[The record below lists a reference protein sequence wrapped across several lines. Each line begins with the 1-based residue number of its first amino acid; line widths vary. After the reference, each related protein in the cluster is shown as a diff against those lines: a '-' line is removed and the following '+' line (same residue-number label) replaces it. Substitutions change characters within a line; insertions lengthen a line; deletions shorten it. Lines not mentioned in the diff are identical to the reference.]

1 MATQLRNAYIIG
13 QENFQNWSQG
23 FDTSNYLRVLPHPD
37 QKIPF
42 KDPFRDWQLDQPG
55 NYISSWGPQEELNA
69 TLRMENID
77 RIQIDGFGILKSGD
91 GKIPW
96 LTDASNQP
104 RNTPYEQLR
113 GYNGTIPGPFL
124 ITEPGDTLNLWL
136 ENNLDQVTNLHTHG
150 LHVSPMGRG
159 DNVLH
164 VVESGE
170 NWNQIIPI
178 PDNHFIGPDWYH
190 PHLHGLTNEQVSSGL
205 AGQLLLTTPYDL
217 PDIDKF
223 NPKERPLH
231 FMALNTFGVQQV
243 NRQGSAT
250 DPLNQDPTK
259 ALPAGTPLQVLG
271 TENGEKVYEL
281 SDAVFMGYNAK
292 PKPYDPTRPTG
303 GAPGI
308 FSYGGGPLAEPTEN
322 VIHTVNGQYNPT
334 IEVKTGEVNL
344 FAFTNMNSNAF
355 HIIQLFKEEGDNLVP
370 QEVTLVAIDGDSVGS
385 IASNAKDV
393 TELPVLSP
401 GQRLTVEEW
410 FEKPGK
416 YYFLS
421 NGTEEIIGNNTSALI
436 KGKDGFEDGHLIW
449 GPQVLATVE
458 VTGNEIPKGPR
469 PEPYDIFLEQ
479 AQKIDELVA
488 DTKKGDFD
496 RQRTFTWSANLGNA
510 LAIGNVP
517 DDLDSSSFEGT
528 YRINGEFFA
537 TEFDEGQVPL
547 TMPMLGTTEV
557 WSMKNTSGQSN
568 PNLPAQLNI
577 PLLEWHPFHI
587 HQNDFTVLEI
597 NGIPVSDLKTA
608 YLDGVLSDTIGLP
621 PTYDPSQ
628 PPTVDNPF
636 GVPMVDGEASEI
648 KVAMNFEDFPGSY
661 VNHCHILF
669 HEDAGMMAP
678 VRVVLNTEDTWLGLA
693 GQQSNGK
700 LDLYRASNLNQK
712 INLSPFGAAFTGAI
726 GLAIGDVNY
735 KQKDNLNKNV
745 TDNVTDIIT
754 IESNLDSTTNK
765 FTVKVFDGKT
775 LSDRQKQ
782 GITQFDG
789 QNQELLLTQFSPFA
803 NQTFT
808 PNAKAS
814 VAAGDIDG
822 DGHSDIIVGVGG
834 IANPLIEVYSG
845 LDYHLITRISPFHH
859 ETGFTGTINLASGD
873 IDGDNFDDVIVSQ
886 GSGGTGL
893 VEVYSGRSIELK
905 GSLNGKDTAHDTALL
920 TQTFQPYGV
929 YNGEIKVT
937 SGYVLQR
944 PDVPNGQAIQ
954 TYHANLTTMA
964 VGNVPQGQEAV
975 KIFTYLG
982 GSHHGAAEDHSHS
995 STTGESMNEPEFRLD
1010 TQFTPKENLTGM
1022 LGSFADINGLSRGEP
1037 VIFGVDSSGKAEL
1050 IRLQERNITMSVA
1063 AGGTLYTSG
1072 NDFYYGDTG
1081 SNNLFGSFGN
1091 DSIYGLSGNDQISG
1105 NEGNDLIAGGD
1116 DNDTLYGGKGDDT
1129 VSGNQGQDL
1138 LFGNLGND
1146 TVHGGK
1152 GNDQIYGNQGQDVL
1166 TGDLGND
1173 TVYGGKD
1180 NDLIYG
1186 NSGQD
1191 VLFGDAGNDTV
1202 YGGKDN
1208 DIIYGNS
1215 GQDSLFGDVGNDTI
1229 YGGKDNDLI
1238 YGNSG
1243 QDSLFG
1249 DVGND
1254 TIYGGQEN
1262 DTLNG
1267 GTGDDW
1273 LSGDLGNDLLQGGEG
1288 SDRFI
1293 LAANKGSDTII
1304 DFQNG
1309 IDSIILTGGLTF
1321 AQLTIA
1327 ESSGSTLIRIT
1338 STNELLATLN
1348 GIPVSQIGTEDFIAS

>member
-1 MATQLRNAYIIG
+1 MTTQLRNAYIIG

-55 NYISSWGPQEELNA
+55 NYFSSWGPQEELNA
-69 TLRMENID
+69 TLRMENINQ
-77 RIQIDGFGILKSGD
+77 IAIDGFGVLKSGD

-150 LHVSPMGRG
+150 LHVTPMGRG

-170 NWNQIIPI
+170 SWNQIIPI

-205 AGQLLLTTPYDL
+205 GGQLLLTTPYDL
-217 PDIDKF
+217 PDLDKF

-243 NRQGSAT
+243 NRPGSLT
-250 DPLNQDPTK
+250 DPLNQNP
-259 ALPAGTPLQVLG
+259 AISLPAGTPLQVLG
-271 TENGEKVYEL
+271 TENGQKVYEL
-281 SDAVFMGYNAK
+281 SDSVFMGYNAK
-292 PKPYDPTRPTG
+292 PNPNVYDPKRPTG

-308 FSYGGGPLAEPTEN
+308 FSYGGGPLSEPTEN

-355 HIIQLFKEEGDNLVP
+355 HVIQLFKEEGENLIP
-370 QEVTLVAIDGDSVGS
+370 QEVTLVAIDGDAVGS
-385 IASNAKDV
+385 IASNAREV

-436 KGKDGFEDGHLIW
+436 KGKDGFEDGHLVW

-479 AQKIDELVA
+479 AQEIDELVA
-488 DTKKGDFD
+488 ETKQGNFD

-510 LAIGNVP
+510 LRIGNIP
-517 DDLDSSSFEGT
+517 DDLDVISFEGT

-537 TEFDEGQVPL
+537 TEFGKGQVPIA
-547 TMPMLGTTEV
+547 MPMLGTTEV
-557 WSMKNTSGQSN
+557 WSMKNISGQSD
-568 PNLPAQLNI
+568 PSLPAQQNI

-587 HQNDFTVLEI
+587 HQNDFVVLEI
-597 NGIPVSDLKTA
+597 NGIPVSDLKSA

-621 PTYDPSQ
+621 PTYDPNQ
-628 PPTVDNPF
+628 PPTAENPY
-636 GVPMVDGEASEI
+636 GVPKIDGETSEV
-648 KVAMNFEDFPGSY
+648 KVVMEFEDFPGSY

-678 VRVVLNTEDTWLGLA
+678 VRVVLNTESTWLGLA

-712 INLSPFGAAFTGAI
+712 ISLSPFGAAFTGAVN
-726 GLAIGDVNY
+726 LAIGDVNY

-754 IESNLDSTTNK
+754 IQSNLNSTETK
-765 FTVKVFDGKT
+765 FTVKVFDGQT
-775 LSDRQKQ
+775 LIDRQQ
-782 GITQFDG
+782 QAITQFDG
-789 QNQELLLTQFSPFA
+789 LSEELVLTQFSPFA

-808 PNAKAS
+808 PNAKTS
-814 VAAGDIDG
+814 VAAGDING
-822 DGHSDIIVGVGG
+822 DGFSDIIVGVGG

-859 ETGFTGTINLASGD
+859 EDGFTGAINLASGD

-886 GSGGTGL
+886 GSGGRGL

-905 GSLNGKDTAHDTALL
+905 GSLNGRDTAHDTALL
-920 TQTFQPYGV
+920 TNTFQPYGEF
-929 YNGEIKVT
+929 NGEIKVT

-944 PDVPNGQAIQ
+944 PDVPNGEAIQ

-964 VGNVPQGQEAV
+964 VGNVPQGHESV
-975 KIFTYLG
+975 KIHTYLG
-982 GSHHGAAEDHSHS
+982 GAHHGHAADDHSHN
-995 STTGESMNEPEFRLD
+995 STTEEKNNEPEIRLD
-1010 TQFTPKENLTGM
+1010 KAFTPDSNLTGM
-1022 LGSFADINGLSRGEP
+1022 LGGFADINGLSRGEP
-1037 VIFGVDSSGKAEL
+1037 VIFTVDASGKAEL
-1050 IRLQERNITMSVA
+1050 IRLQERNLKMSIA
-1063 AGGTLYTSG
+1063 AGGTLYTPG
-1072 NDFYYGDTG
+1072 NDFYYGDNG

-1091 DSIYGLSGNDQISG
+1091 DEIYGLSGSDRING
-1105 NEGNDLIAGGD
+1105 NENNDTIVGGD
-1116 DNDTLYGGKGDDT
+1116 DNDTLHGGKGDD
-1129 VSGNQGQDL
+1129 V
-1138 LFGNLGND
+1138 
-1146 TVHGGK
+1146 
-1152 GNDQIYGNQGQDVL
+1152 IYGNQGNDL
-1166 TGDLGND
+1166 LFGDLGND
-1173 TVYGGKD
+1173 TVYGGKGNDVIYGNQGQDLLTGDLGNDTVFGSKD
-1180 NDLIYG
+1180 NDLIFG
-1186 NSGQD
+1186 NAGKD

-1202 YGGKDN
+1202 YGGKDE
-1208 DIIYGNS
+1208 
-1215 GQDSLFGDVGNDTI
+1215 
-1229 YGGKDNDLI
+1229 DLI
-1238 YGNSG
+1238 YGNLG

-1267 GTGDDW
+1267 GTGDDR
-1273 LSGDLGNDLLQGGEG
+1273 LSGDLGNDVLQGGEG

-1293 LAANKGSDTII
+1293 LAANKGSDTIV

-1321 AQLTIA
+1321 AQLTIT

-1338 STNELLATLN
+1338 TTNELLATLT
-1348 GIPVSQIGTEDFIAS
+1348 GIPTSQIGTEDFVVS